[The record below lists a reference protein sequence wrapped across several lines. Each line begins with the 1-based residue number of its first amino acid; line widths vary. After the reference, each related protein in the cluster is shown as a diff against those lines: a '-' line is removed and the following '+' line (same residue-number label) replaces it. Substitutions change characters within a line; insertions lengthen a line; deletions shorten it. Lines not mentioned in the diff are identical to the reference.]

1 MNIAIKSEM
10 DSRIL
15 LYPLLKCLYPYGTI
29 GVFTGNQSIGR
40 LIDNDSEGGFKN
52 ISIVMVSD
60 NDLQEA
66 LERDQVYDGKYDF
79 FIYDNVGCTNFDYM
93 LVPIGN
99 FLSDALATDL
109 EYIIDEKNVHI
120 IKFGK
125 PAPSEPKA
133 KSEKV
138 KKEKPKKKFG
148 KGKEEETSVEEEIE
162 EVSVKAQPKMTYI
175 DEVEEEEVPDE
186 DFNKWRTKKTER
198 EILREKVTNKNAK
211 WCKFPSIEMFETMEA
226 QHIMPVPDDSI
237 AKVIYSIFQ
246 TTFAIEERMY
256 MKGVRLKDESGSII
270 NGTWI
275 R

>member
-79 FIYDNVGCTNFDYM
+79 FIYDNVGCTDFDYM

-125 PAPSEPKA
+125 LSQR
-133 KSEKV
+133 KS
-138 KKEKPKKKFG
+138 
-148 KGKEEETSVEEEIE
+148 
-162 EVSVKAQPKMTYI
+162 
-175 DEVEEEEVPDE
+175 
-186 DFNKWRTKKTER
+186 RR
-198 EILREKVTNKNAK
+198 KNQRR
-211 WCKFPSIEMFETMEA
+211 SL
-226 QHIMPVPDDSI
+226 
-237 AKVIYSIFQ
+237 AKVRQ
-246 TTFAIEERMY
+246 R
-256 MKGVRLKDESGSII
+256 KHL
-270 NGTWI
+270 
-275 R
+275 